1 MKVELQTT
9 PSLPQRPHLRAQ
21 ASERDPFPEPT
32 TPSGARVR
40 FPDELPDGAGSPGG
54 MGRGG
59 AASPVG
65 AVSPGG
71 RFTPDRLAYGSAHE
85 NAIRFQSP
93 SPAPAGAYGGGAGA
107 RGRAGRAAELRG
119 MAEQRLTPGERLAE
133 RRRAA
138 AEQPAPGRAVHRAA
152 AAPFGGSADVGA
164 RLARVRAAGPRGGP
178 QPAAGRRAGGAGRK
192 GAGEREGGQKDL
204 DHNDFWSHQ
213 PKIISDSSR
222 LIYYS
227 GPAPGQ
233 Q

>member
-1 MKVELQTT
+1 MKVESQTT
-9 PSLPQRPHLRAQ
+9 PTLPEHPHLRAQ

-59 AASPVG
+59 AASP
-65 AVSPGG
+65 GG
-71 RFTPDRLAYGSAHE
+71 RFTPDDRLGFGSAHE

-93 SPAPAGAYGGGAGA
+93 SPAPAGAFGGGAGA
-107 RGRAGRAAELRG
+107 RGRGGRAAELRG
-119 MAEQRLTPGERLAE
+119 MAEQRRTPGERLAE

-138 AEQPAPGRAVHRAA
+138 AEQPAPGRAARRAA

-164 RLARVRAAGPRGGP
+164 RLARVRAAERRGGP
-178 QPAAGRRAGGAGRK
+178 QPAAGRRAGGAGGK
-192 GAGEREGGQKDL
+192 GAGGREGGQKDF
-204 DHNDFWSHQ
+204 DHFGQKDFWSHQ